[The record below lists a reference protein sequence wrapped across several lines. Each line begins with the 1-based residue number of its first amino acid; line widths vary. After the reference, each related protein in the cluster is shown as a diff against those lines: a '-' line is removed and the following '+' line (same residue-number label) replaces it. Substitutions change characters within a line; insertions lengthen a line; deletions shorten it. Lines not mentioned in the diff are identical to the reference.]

1 MAYSPEK
8 VISVATAEVGYLE
21 KKSNKDLNSKT
32 ANAGSKNYTK
42 YGEWFGVNPAL
53 WCALFVC
60 WCFAMA
66 YGSIAKEML
75 CGGYSAACETMRQRF
90 IKEGRYDKNPKVG
103 DCIFFSGTRHAG
115 ANHIGI
121 VWKVDGSRIYTIEGN
136 TSGANGVVDNGGGVA
151 QKSYSRSYSRIM
163 GYGHP
168 DYDIGGDEVVKPS
181 ISETAKAVVN
191 GKYGNGQDRIDKLK
205 ALGYSDAEIKEIQAK
220 VNEMVKPVS
229 KPSTKPTQSASK
241 PKETP
246 ASHFEVGSTYTTQV
260 SDLNVRTGAGTGY
273 RRKSRSELTADGRKH
288 ADSEGQLKSGTRVT
302 CKAVK
307 TVGNQVWIQT
317 PSGWLCAYNGSKYYV
332 K

>member
-1 MAYSPEK
+1 MSPSK
-8 VISVATAEVGYLE
+8 VVEVAKSQVGYLE
-21 KKSNKDLNSKT
+21 KRSAKDLDSKT
-32 ANAGSKNYTK
+32 GNAGSGNYTK
-42 YGEWFGVNPAL
+42 YGKWYGVNPAL
-53 WCALFVC
+53 WCAQFVC
-60 WCFAMA
+60 WCFAQA

-75 CGGYSAACETMRQRF
+75 YGGYSAACETMRSRF
-90 IKEGRYDKNPKVG
+90 IKAGRYNKEPKAG

-121 VWKVDGSRIYTIEGN
+121 VWKVDGSKIYTIEGN

-151 QKSYSRSYSRIM
+151 QKSYNKTYSRIM

-246 ASHFEVGSTYTTQV
+246 SSHFKVGGTYTTQV
-260 SDLNVRTGAGTGY
+260 NDLNVRTGAGTGY